1 MSLYLTGG
9 LELFKV
15 PRMLSSPAVYEGDPV
30 FVITRRLKVQSIIL
44 HL

>member
-9 LELFKV
+9 PELFKV
-15 PRMLSSPAVYEGDPV
+15 TRMLSNPAVYKGDPV
-30 FVITRRLKVQSIIL
+30 FVITHLLKVQSIIL